1 MIALVM
7 LTERDLGW
15 IVAALANEA
24 EATENKDQDQQVE
37 LNLLVAKMST
47 ALLDA
52 HKEMEK

>member
-1 MIALVM
+1 M

-24 EATENKDQDQQVE
+24 EATENKDQDQQIE